1 MSDTPIIKVEHI
13 SKNFRGLRAVNDL
26 SLEIEKGK
34 ITGMIGPNGAGKS
47 TTFNMICGY

>member
-13 SKNFRGLRAVNDL
+13 SKNFHGLRAVNDL

-34 ITGMIGPNGAGKS
+34 IT
-47 TTFNMICGY
+47 